1 MDMADPTME
10 QNVILP
16 FHFVMQQISA
26 DSGQLTQKWNDL
38 YVYRDEI
45 KKLRL
50 RCTDFLVENDLWSQA
65 LKSYTEKSW
74 KTDGEP
80 SEILYDILIRFYKE
94 MCVAHSPES
103 IIISGDVDALE
114 NKYNGKHADLITDL
128 LGCLDA
134 ERKLLLP
141 GVGEDDM
148 DTTEKDGILFIVEQL
163 DTLVKRL
170 DEQIKNYDDSMEKT
184 DDLNQQRN
192 DLFSDERR
200 PVPNGLTLNDYNG
213 QIQNVEDLLNVC
225 KNQKSDIEKEISLI
239 LDHII
244 EHANI
249 VLGELQQEMDGW
261 RMEQRKYYVDVA
273 AQPCFPIKPPLTE
286 WSAHAGRILFDLI
299 QRSLPN
305 ITGDSSQDL
314 KDKVEA
320 INSVFDQMMQCSFVV
335 TDQVKNVIKVS
346 MGTKKK
352 GDGQDYEDEDCGGSK
367 KFSCPKFKA
376 TVRLLAAASIDSVN
390 QVRAYFVHE
399 DSLSQ
404 VQDPATHDFSNSKYP
419 LKDTKQKGPSC
430 TTTVD
435 KNTGVATFKALE
447 LKSFNRE
454 KESNVAKEKFRLVFQ
469 TKITVGQ
476 RLINLWAMS
485 LPIVVIT
492 GASQHCNAC
501 GSLLWQCLNPE
512 DKGQFPPPPCPEE
525 LPWSAVKELL
535 DTKIRHLGGRGLTQD
550 EEKHLV
556 CRITGGQRTSIDTD
570 PMIQFKR
577 FCIDKMM
584 DLKDP
589 NKKADDR
596 KKSATFWMWFQAV
609 YNLIN
614 THLKEYWK
622 KELILGFLDKSQAN
636 DCLKECQP
644 HTFLLRFSNNIIT
657 DAQGQNMC
665 GAVSVSYK
673 SADKPEHMEPST
685 ADDLKKY
692 NLAQMLQRMIN
703 GETHDCEMKWVYPEM
718 KSREEVYKEF
728 LDGTERKHTDGYT
741 ILKEMLVVDNLG
753 KMSFTNGRPIKRPV
767 YGKYNNKDNSK
778 VAKVTAVSQSV
789 PSSDE
794 GSSSGPQPGN
804 LPNIVSDR
812 EPSSQPVSMM
822 TQVNPVATATSSRT
836 MSVPPLSHVPANQN
850 PSKRSNLKTN
860 SNTTNCQLLKK
871 QLSEPVRDGLKFKLM
886 QSPNA
891 TLCSQGSVQVNQQMS
906 LSKAEDMLDMAHQQ
920 QKLITGG
927 NNGFEAVRSTVKPC
941 SSPDSTLTLPVS
953 SIKQSGSPLMDPKI
967 EHQSPSHSTEYNN
980 PLSTLSNPIPT
991 TAVPNITA
999 STGFASN
1006 SMMAENQQLPG
1017 NLINQQLLTNQMVSN
1032 NQQLPSNL
1040 LNQQLP
1046 CNLLNQQLPSNLTS
1060 QQLPSNAMIVENQQ
1074 LPSNSMIAENR
1085 QLPSNI
1091 MNQQVLSNQIVANN
1105 QQLLS
1110 NSMVIDNQQL
1120 PGNLGNQL
1128 LPSNSM
1134 VAENQQLPSSTII
1147 ASINQQLQASPMLSG
1162 NQQSMTMVTDPP
1174 NMLMQELIQEH
1185 HLSSD
1190 GTQGDLDLDFDRYLE
1205 ANFDINDPVWSKLLL
1220 QAQNLDGSLQNAT

>member
-1 MDMADPTME
+1 ME

-192 DLFSDERR
+192 DLYERR

-728 LDGTERKHTDGYT
+728 LDVGTERKHTDGYT

-850 PSKRSNLKTN
+850 PSKRSNFKTN

-871 QLSEPVRDGLKFKLM
+871 QLSEPVRDGLKFKFM

-991 TAVPNITA
+991 TAVPNITSMGL
-999 STGFASN
+999 STGLDG
-1006 SMMAENQQLPG
+1006 NQQMP
-1017 NLINQQLLTNQMVSN
+1017 N
-1032 NQQLPSNL
+1032 N
-1040 LNQQLP
+1040 
-1046 CNLLNQQLPSNLTS
+1046 T
-1060 QQLPSNAMIVENQQ
+1060 MMVENQQ
-1074 LPSNSMIAENR
+1074 LPSN
-1085 QLPSNI
+1085 L
-1091 MNQQVLSNQIVANN
+1091 MNQQLHSNAVMAEN

-1110 NSMVIDNQQL
+1110 NAIMTEIQQFPSNMFMVLKKHLETNSIIVGNQQL
-1120 PGNLGNQL
+1120 GTSTVLVGNQEFG
-1128 LPSNSM
+1128 SNA
-1134 VAENQQLPSSTII
+1134 VQAGNQQLET
-1147 ASINQQLQASPMLSG
+1147 SPMMAG
-1162 NQQSMTMVTDPP
+1162 NQDIPMIVGNQEYPQSMSTDPP
-1174 NMLMQELIQEH
+1174 NMLMQEHQSNSEEY
-1185 HLSSD
+1185 SN
-1190 GTQGDLDLDFDRYLE
+1190 LDMIESILGPDFD
-1205 ANFDINDPVWSKLLL
+1205 ADDPDWNNLLKTS
-1220 QAQNLDGSLQNAT
+1220 NLDC

>member
-1 MDMADPTME
+1 ME

-192 DLFSDERR
+192 DLYERR

-728 LDGTERKHTDGYT
+728 LDVGTERKHTDGYT

-850 PSKRSNLKTN
+850 PSKRSNFKTN

-953 SIKQSGSPLMDPKI
+953 SIKKSGSPLMDPKI

-991 TAVPNITA
+991 TAVPNITSMGL
-999 STGFASN
+999 STGLDG
-1006 SMMAENQQLPG
+1006 NQQMP
-1017 NLINQQLLTNQMVSN
+1017 N
-1032 NQQLPSNL
+1032 N
-1040 LNQQLP
+1040 
-1046 CNLLNQQLPSNLTS
+1046 T
-1060 QQLPSNAMIVENQQ
+1060 MMVENQQ
-1074 LPSNSMIAENR
+1074 LPSN
-1085 QLPSNI
+1085 L
-1091 MNQQVLSNQIVANN
+1091 MNQQLHSNAVMAEN

-1110 NSMVIDNQQL
+1110 NAIMTEIQQFPSNMFMVLKKHLETNSIIVGNQQL
-1120 PGNLGNQL
+1120 GTSTVLVGNQEFG
-1128 LPSNSM
+1128 SNA
-1134 VAENQQLPSSTII
+1134 VQAGNQQLET
-1147 ASINQQLQASPMLSG
+1147 SPMMAG
-1162 NQQSMTMVTDPP
+1162 NQDIPMIVGNQEYPQSMSTDPP
-1174 NMLMQELIQEH
+1174 NMLMQEHQSNSEEY
-1185 HLSSD
+1185 SN
-1190 GTQGDLDLDFDRYLE
+1190 LDMIESILGPDFD
-1205 ANFDINDPVWSKLLL
+1205 ADDPDWNNLLKTS
-1220 QAQNLDGSLQNAT
+1220 NLDC

>member
-1 MDMADPTME
+1 ME

-192 DLFSDERR
+192 DLYERR

-286 WSAHAGRILFDLI
+286 WSAHAGRILFDII

-728 LDGTERKHTDGYT
+728 LDVGTERKHTDGYT

-850 PSKRSNLKTN
+850 PSKRSNFKTN

-991 TAVPNITA
+991 TAVPNITSMGL
-999 STGFASN
+999 STGLDG
-1006 SMMAENQQLPG
+1006 NQQMP
-1017 NLINQQLLTNQMVSN
+1017 N
-1032 NQQLPSNL
+1032 N
-1040 LNQQLP
+1040 
-1046 CNLLNQQLPSNLTS
+1046 T
-1060 QQLPSNAMIVENQQ
+1060 MMVENQQ
-1074 LPSNSMIAENR
+1074 LPSN
-1085 QLPSNI
+1085 L
-1091 MNQQVLSNQIVANN
+1091 MNQQLHSNAVMAEN

-1110 NSMVIDNQQL
+1110 NAIMTEIQQFPSNMFMVLKKHLETNSIIVGNQQL
-1120 PGNLGNQL
+1120 GTSTVLVGNQEFG
-1128 LPSNSM
+1128 SNA
-1134 VAENQQLPSSTII
+1134 VQAGNQQLET
-1147 ASINQQLQASPMLSG
+1147 SPMMAG
-1162 NQQSMTMVTDPP
+1162 NQDIPMIVGNQEYPQSMSTDPP
-1174 NMLMQELIQEH
+1174 NMLMQEHQSNSEEY
-1185 HLSSD
+1185 SN
-1190 GTQGDLDLDFDRYLE
+1190 LDMIESILGPDFD
-1205 ANFDINDPVWSKLLL
+1205 ADDPDWNNLLKTS
-1220 QAQNLDGSLQNAT
+1220 NLDC